1 MLKFLEL
8 TEINLFGVLYMSNVG
23 KGDLLF
29 IAGQELYHDLFGQIP
44 PVFSYIE
51 KACGEGRFSFTN
63 AQK

>member
-51 KACGEGRFSFTN
+51 KACG
-63 AQK
+63 